1 MDKSVMPPISPKAV
15 SEEVMGGGRER
26 EERMGRSKKYERL
39 LKMNR
44 DKKILPYLRVDF
56 AFLGGFSEK
65 KQNKLSRTGPL
76 LFVYDLRI
84 QLSSDKRS
92 DCVCLAALL
101 LPLPNPRPHL
111 DTPPNVLQLLEI
123 SPAWTIMV
131 IIVGI

>member
-1 MDKSVMPPISPKAV
+1 
-15 SEEVMGGGRER
+15 
-26 EERMGRSKKYERL
+26 MGRSKKYERL

-56 AFLGGFSEK
+56 AFFGGFSEK

-101 LPLPNPRPHL
+101 LPLPNPHPHL
-111 DTPPNVLQLLEI
+111 DSPPNVLQLLEI
-123 SPAWTIMV
+123 SPA
-131 IIVGI
+131 